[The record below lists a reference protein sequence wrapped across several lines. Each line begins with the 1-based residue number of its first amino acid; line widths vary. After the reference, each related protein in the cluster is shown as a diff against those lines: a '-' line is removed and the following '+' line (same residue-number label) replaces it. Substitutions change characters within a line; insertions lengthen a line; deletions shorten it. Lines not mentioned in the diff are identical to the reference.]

1 MILWSFML
9 VTFTTEAYAD
19 ITMFGDVAKQMLKMM
34 GNSGN
39 IPGAMLAED
48 IPAAVERLQ
57 VAIQNNDA
65 LDEQINDTDDDE
77 PKVSLST
84 RAIPL
89 IELMKS
95 AAEQGKNVMWD
106 ETS

>member
-1 MILWSFML
+1 ML

-84 RAIPL
+84 RAVPL

-95 AAEQGKNVMWD
+95 AAEQGKSVIWD
-106 ETS
+106 KAS